1 MTHKVELQ
9 GKCRRLFYAKVDF
22 PMPVD
27 ENGDDVPGQR
37 LTAGSVLGIASGGGA
52 LEELT
57 GDELVIAT
65 YNDPTAPDRIG
76 CVEEFYNPHPVKV
89 PLRIDLAKAQ
99 GCCDA
104 VTAHRTAKQEEDD
117 FVFETSLTV
126 LGYEVVG
133 IENLRHQLK
142 IQAVLARGTPR
153 LDTITTAQTDL
164 EACVK
169 SCDDCCETVLTTRDG
184 AVTFKADD

>member
-1 MTHKVELQ
+1 MTHRVELQ
-9 GKCRRLFYAKVDF
+9 GKCRRLFYAKSDF

-27 ENGDDVPGQR
+27 EDGLAIPDQQ
-37 LTAGSVLGIASGGGA
+37 LTAGAVLGIASGGGS
-52 LEELT
+52 LEALT

-65 YNDPTAPDRIG
+65 FNDPTAPERIG
-76 CVEEFYNPHPVKV
+76 CVEEYFNPHPVRV

-104 VTAHRTAKQEEDD
+104 VTAHRTAKQEEAD
-117 FVFETSLTV
+117 FAFETSLTV

-142 IQAVLARGTPR
+142 IAAVLARGTPR